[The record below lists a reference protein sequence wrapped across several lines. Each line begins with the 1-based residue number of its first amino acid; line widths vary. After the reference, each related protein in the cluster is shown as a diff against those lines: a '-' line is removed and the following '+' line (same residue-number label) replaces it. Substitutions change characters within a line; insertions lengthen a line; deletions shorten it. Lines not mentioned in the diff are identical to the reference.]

1 MKHYSESMIV
11 VKGTGDID
19 ALKNAARFYGFEY
32 KSPLEIIDIADWNP
46 QSRKRCGTAKL
57 AGTFDC
63 IKHKLDF
70 ETKHLAD
77 HLPLD
82 KAHDPSTD
90 ASMTLLVALY
100 IQGQVPN

>member
-11 VKGTGDID
+11 VKGTADID
-19 ALKNAARFYGFEY
+19 ALKNASVYYGFEY
-32 KSPLEIIDIADWNP
+32 KEPLDITDIAIWNP

-57 AGTFDC
+57 AGTYDC
-63 IKHKLDF
+63 IKRNLDS
-70 ETKHLAD
+70 ETKYLAEY
-77 HLPLD
+77 LPLD

-100 IQGQVPN
+100 IVKQQP